1 MGGYQRKLI
10 MCPVVANLSGISLI
24 VVDKDALRRA
34 LLYWDQLLVL
44 DDTDRSVAWS
54 DDDEFLK
61 SAKILKPIQVVRE
74 VDRSKPLASGIDLM
88 PPEVIYE
95 VNLAHASRKLEERR
109 DAIYSIYGPSWSTAL
124 ADDVLVDFPSL
135 ELKLFNLLPVPKSGV
150 PFNDILEFKHR
161 RKDELEDLRFAID
174 NLVEDARARMDG
186 LRAEDQSVAKV
197 SKSLEHLRR
206 VVNESL
212 ATRLLS
218 NVTISVNG
226 ATVVS
231 ALGATGLLL
240 SELPPLVTGTLASIS
255 IGTAVR
261 RRHKDLPGNVSAFR
275 YAVEAERELT

>member
-1 MGGYQRKLI
+1 M
-10 MCPVVANLSGISLI
+10 
-24 VVDKDALRRA
+24 
-34 LLYWDQLLVL
+34 
-44 DDTDRSVAWS
+44 
-54 DDDEFLK
+54 
-61 SAKILKPIQVVRE
+61 
-74 VDRSKPLASGIDLM
+74 
-88 PPEVIYE
+88 
-95 VNLAHASRKLEERR
+95 
-109 DAIYSIYGPSWSTAL
+109 
-124 ADDVLVDFPSL
+124 LVDFPSL

-231 ALGATGLLL
+231 ALGATGLLM